1 MSTGHKRPI
10 ELLKGTLKQNS
21 STTTVV
27 QIRAS
32 VLPHTDASPSSS
44 RKDHEQNHQFQNL
57 LRAYPVGAAMAI
69 EGAERLFGALSIED
83 RLMAIRCAKV
93 YADDLKRT
101 GRIYPKDI
109 ANWLKN
115 REFERVQRVV
125 DSTAEANSLPNPYVF
140 VAEGTPAWDA
150 WVRHGHKPKLTTN
163 EATSKQTGWWF
174 PSRFPPAASERPP
187 PEPDPRRAFT
197 PSSVVKDV
205 EF

>member
-1 MSTGHKRPI
+1 MAIGQGYPMSIGHKRPI
-10 ELLKGTLKQNS
+10 ELLKGTLKENS
-21 STTTVV
+21 STTAVA
-27 QIRAS
+27 QFCAS
-32 VLPHTDASPSSS
+32 VTDASPSSN
-44 RKDHEQNHQFQNL
+44 RKDDQQIHQFQDL

-69 EGAERLFGALSIED
+69 GGAERLFGALSIED

-125 DSTAEANSLPNPYVF
+125 DAKAEANSLANPNVF
-140 VAEGTPAWDA
+140 VAKGTPAWDA
-150 WVRHGHKPKLTTN
+150 WVRRGHKPKLTTE
-163 EATSKQTGWWF
+163 EATSKQIGWWF
-174 PSRFPPAASERPP
+174 PSQFPPPA
-187 PEPDPRRAFT
+187 PDPRRAFT